1 LRLHFSASCRKNA
14 QVAQSV
20 EQGTENPR
28 VGSSILSLG
37 TISINGLR
45 YSQAVFLSDYPDLRR
60 ESVGVGDYLRS
71 ENDLRYLAP
80 PGTSCRYTVYSSG
93 FQFDMKQAPNHG

>member
-1 LRLHFSASCRKNA
+1 MGQTSCRFRPAVRPVWLGQWSKLGWLARNSAIFTYPNYSRLDSTGSDRFNTHLSTTGDSAYNA

-37 TISINGLR
+37 TI
-45 YSQAVFLSDYPDLRR
+45 
-60 ESVGVGDYLRS
+60 
-71 ENDLRYLAP
+71 
-80 PGTSCRYTVYSSG
+80 
-93 FQFDMKQAPNHG
+93 

>member
-1 LRLHFSASCRKNA
+1 MSPLNA

-37 TISINGLR
+37 TIFINNLHQFLEFRKTVLRKLAYAKTPQYYQLGL
-45 YSQAVFLSDYPDLRR
+45 SLPLITHAI
-60 ESVGVGDYLRS
+60 
-71 ENDLRYLAP
+71 
-80 PGTSCRYTVYSSG
+80 CRFNKSR
-93 FQFDMKQAPNHG
+93 

>member
-1 LRLHFSASCRKNA
+1 MSPLNA

-37 TISINGLR
+37 TIQKS
-45 YSQAVFLSDYPDLRR
+45 P
-60 ESVGVGDYLRS
+60 E
-71 ENDLRYLAP
+71 E
-80 PGTSCRYTVYSSG
+80 
-93 FQFDMKQAPNHG
+93 